1 MIYVSL
7 IALILAIG
15 ILYCTKKKKQRYKN
29 IIHITCNMFNNKL
42 HNRVN
47 LK

>member
-15 ILYCTKKKKQRYKN
+15 ILYCTKKNKDTKILFILLAICL
-29 IIHITCNMFNNKL
+29 IINFIIEL
-42 HNRVN
+42 I
-47 LK
+47 

>member
-15 ILYCTKKKKQRYKN
+15 ILYCTKKKQRYKN